1 MKHRMLFTIALLIV
15 LGSCN
20 EKDSQTIVCGILP
33 DLQNAT
39 ITLIPVDDY
48 FPGLKSKEAFPT
60 VMTDS
65 LGRFSFS
72 FTSTEP
78 NFYQIISNNY
88 HQLKADIFID
98 SNDSIYIEQSSW
110 SEEPKF
116 LIGGKGS
123 EKLRHLEKDYTI
135 FPKDKLFFDK
145 ITSDHFTSELE
156 FKRFID
162 SIHFERVNALNS
174 FSSIPKVVKKY
185 HLNTLD
191 AERAAFLLEHLE
203 RRNYYTHGEFDYF
216 FPDKTYYT
224 FLDSIYFN
232 NDFSKTTSAKLLS
245 GKYLTDKA
253 QLAFKNR
260 NEEEWWKENLNW
272 KLNFIAHQTKSSWTD
287 ILALSTIGEYSFGL
301 IADDFFDHLK
311 LFEDNMRSHFSSD
324 INRNRFELN
333 IASFKNL
340 EPGSQAPDFVL
351 PDSNGVLH
359 KLSDFKGKI
368 VYIDFWGTWCY
379 PCIEEIPDALSLQEK
394 YKDKPVNFVYVA
406 LEHSSDIIRWKE
418 FIAGKNQRFGK
429 FLDNKPFP
437 GVHLV
442 AEDQFRNEAIRDYK
456 INFAPTHVLIDQ
468 NGKIV
473 KARAKRS
480 KDIHEDIDKLL
491 NQ

>member
-1 MKHRMLFTIALLIV
+1 M
-15 LGSCN
+15 
-20 EKDSQTIVCGILP
+20 
-33 DLQNAT
+33 
-39 ITLIPVDDY
+39 IPVDDY
-48 FPGLKSKEAFPT
+48 FPGLKSTEALPT

-65 LGRFSFS
+65 LGRFKFS
-72 FTSTEP
+72 FTSTDP

-88 HQLKADIFID
+88 HLLKADIFIEPK
-98 SNDSIYIEQSSW
+98 DSIYIEQSSW
-110 SEEPKF
+110 SAEPKF
-116 LIGGKGS
+116 VIGGKGS
-123 EKLRHLEKDYTI
+123 EKLRHLEKDFSI
-135 FPKDKLFFDK
+135 LPKDKLFYEK
-145 ITSDHFTSELE
+145 ISGDHFTTELE

-185 HLNTLD
+185 HLNTLE

-203 RRNYYTHGEFDYF
+203 RRNYYTHGEFGYF

-224 FLDSIYFN
+224 FLDSIDFN
-232 NDFSKTTSAKLLS
+232 NDFSKTTSAKLLA

-272 KLNFIAHQTKSSWTD
+272 KLNFIAHQPKSAWKD
-287 ILALSTIGEYSFGL
+287 LMALSTISEYSFGL
-301 IADDFFDHLK
+301 MADDFFDYLK
-311 LFEDNMRSHFSSD
+311 LFEENMQNHFSSD
-324 INRNRFELN
+324 FNRNRFELN
-333 IASFKNL
+333 IASYKQL
-340 EPGSQAPDFVL
+340 QPGSQAPDFEL
-351 PDSNGVLH
+351 PDSNGILH
-359 KLSDFKGKI
+359 KLSDFQGKI

-394 YKDKPVNFVYVA
+394 YKDRPVIFIYIA
-406 LEHSSDIIRWKE
+406 LENSSEINRWKE
-418 FIAGKNQRFGK
+418 FIAGNNQRFGK

-437 GVHLV
+437 GIHLV
-442 AEDQFRNEAIRDYK
+442 AENQFRNEAIKDYK

-468 NGKIV
+468 NGEIV

-480 KDIHEDIDKLL
+480 KDIHEEIDKLL

>member
-1 MKHRMLFTIALLIV
+1 MRNNLLSTIFLLLV
-15 LGSCN
+15 LGSCM
-20 EKDSQTIVCGILP
+20 EKDPITIVSGILP
-33 DLQNAT
+33 DLKNST
-39 ITLIPVDDY
+39 VTLIPVDDY
-48 FPGLKSKEAFPT
+48 FPGLKSTEAFPT

-65 LGRFSFS
+65 LGRFKFS
-72 FTSTEP
+72 FIPTNP
-78 NFYQIISNNY
+78 AFYQIISNNY
-88 HQLKADIFID
+88 HQIKADIFIEPK
-98 SNDSIYIEQSSW
+98 DSIYIQQSSW
-110 SEEPKF
+110 SDDPKF
-116 LIGGKGS
+116 EIVGKGS
-123 EKLRHLEKDYTI
+123 EKLRHLEKDFSI
-135 FPKDKLFFDK
+135 FPKDKLFYDK
-145 ITSDHFTSELE
+145 ISGDHFTTELE

-174 FSSIPKVVKKY
+174 FSSTPKVVKKY
-185 HLNTLD
+185 HLNTLN
-191 AERAAFLLEHLE
+191 AERAGFLLEHLE
-203 RRNYYTHGEFDYF
+203 RRNYYTHGEFGYF
-216 FPDKTYYT
+216 FPDKAYYA
-224 FLDSIYFN
+224 FLDSIDFN
-232 NDFSKTTSAKLLS
+232 NDFSKTTSAKLLAD
-245 GKYLTDKA
+245 KYLTDKA

-272 KLNFIAHQTKSSWTD
+272 KLNFIAHQPKSSWTD
-287 ILALSTIGEYSFGL
+287 LLALSTINEYSLGL
-301 IADDFFDHLK
+301 MSDDFFEHLK
-311 LFEDNMRSHFSSD
+311 LFEKSMRNHFSSD
-324 INRNRFELN
+324 INRSGFELN
-333 IASFKNL
+333 VETFKKL
-340 EPGSQAPDFVL
+340 EPGSQAPDFEL
-351 PDSNGVLH
+351 PDSTGVLH

-394 YKDKPVNFVYVA
+394 YKDKPVNFIYVA
-406 LEHSSDIIRWKE
+406 LESSSDIIRWKE